1 MEVTFKL
8 NSEEDDYNSKLNRIV
23 KADAM
28 ASVLW
33 EINANMYRKFVK
45 HSQKS
50 EDYTQGAEDV
60 IKEIKEMMFDSGIN
74 IEELWN

>member
-45 HSQKS
+45 YSQKS